1 MQRNRNVY
9 IDIVKSFAIF
19 MVVLGHCLQFTLPDN
34 ERFSN
39 TLFIMI
45 YSMHMPLF
53 IAISGYLFYYQT
65 KKYSRKELI
74 KNKLRTIGLP
84 AMSFS
89 ILIVLAQLTIVW
101 LKGDLSFGSLIHCV
115 GIYFIKGV
123 WFLWA
128 LLTISLVYIHLIKYK
143 LPYILVGTIL
153 MIPISFI
160 VPNVSILN
168 WCIYLAPFFGLG
180 YIINRF
186 DIPYRI
192 SKNKFSV
199 LLLSAIIWCF
209 TLSLM
214 YNKEAFIYNTGT
226 FIFVSDI
233 NTQVMR
239 DIIRVISGCVG
250 SCTILLLIDISL
262 RFYRNIAIGG
272 GKNKYIKIFIVNP
285 ILLLGRKT
293 LHIYTIS
300 ICLVNTI
307 ICSIISKLVSCYPFA
322 VMLDVVIVLSVCII
336 LSNFLNMNKMT
347 RLLFSGN
354 LN

>member
-1 MQRNRNVY
+1 MQTNRNVY

-19 MVVLGHCLQFTLPDN
+19 MVVLGHCLQYTLPDT

-65 KKYSRKELI
+65 KKYSCKELV

-89 ILIVLAQLTIVW
+89 ILIVLAQLTIMW
-101 LKGDLSFGSLIHCV
+101 LKGDFAFGSLINCV
-115 GIYFIKGV
+115 GNYFIKGV

-128 LLTISLVYIHLIKYK
+128 LLIISLVYSHLVKYK

-180 YIINRF
+180 YIVNRF

-199 LLLSAIIWCF
+199 LLLSAIVWCF
-209 TLSLM
+209 TLQLM
-214 YNKEAFIYNTGT
+214 YNKETFIYNTGT
-226 FIFVSDI
+226 YIFVSDI

-262 RFYRNIAIGG
+262 QFYRNIAIGD
-272 GKNKYIKIFIVNP
+272 KNKYVKMFIVNP

-293 LHIYTIS
+293 LHIYAIS
-300 ICLVNTI
+300 MCLINTI
-307 ICSIISKLVSCYPFA
+307 VCTIISKLVSCYPLAIF
-322 VMLDVVIVLSVCII
+322 LDVVIVLFVCILGSKI
-336 LSNFLNMNKMT
+336 ISMNKMT
-347 RLLFSGN
+347 RLLFSGSRT
-354 LN
+354 